1 MEVPP
6 VFTRACK
13 KEKILCTC
21 GVHVGYA
28 HSTDNTTVLVV
39 MYRCASHRC
48 ISVIQES
55 ENKFDVHIHVCVH
68 MYVFFNC

>member
-28 HSTDNTTVLVV
+28 HSTDYTTVVLVRSTGV
-39 MYRCASHRC
+39 LHTGASA
-48 ISVIQES
+48 
-55 ENKFDVHIHVCVH
+55 
-68 MYVFFNC
+68 